1 MSHFYKLG
9 QQQALMELGL
19 LKAAQGTTGSTSYG
33 TRPPNAPPPAQ
44 VPKPPPPKPA
54 PIMGGRTNQA
64 RTLRNEGV
72 FGM

>member
-9 QQQALMELGL
+9 QQQALIELGL
-19 LKAAQGTTGSTSYG
+19 LKAAQGQTGHG
-33 TRPPNAPPPAQ
+33 TRPPNAPAPGQ

-64 RTLRNEGV
+64 KTLRNEGV